1 MATDG
6 YRLSIQHNSS
16 TDYPWHSFFPWLCVL
31 TLFLIPQPAL
41 TKELIVNSYY
51 GQYDANL
58 KQPGFPSAS
67 LAGPKTEKWLSVKP
81 ARHYHI
87 GVLLPHLN
95 DSYWETTNY
104 GLVAHAR
111 ELGLKITVYLAGSYI
126 NLGNQSS
133 QLKVLINRDK
143 VDGIILGSVDY
154 TKMDPFIEEAALSGI
169 PVVALI
175 NDVYAPAITAKS
187 MVSFHEMGYKAGE
200 FIMQHAGNRD
210 LRVAFLPGPQES
222 GWAPDTFDGFRQ
234 AISALQTEGQ
244 QIDIFPPLYGDTRQD
259 VQQMRLDILNKKEY
273 AGVDYIVGNAVA
285 AVEAVAYL
293 KKHDDI
299 HPNAKIVAT
308 YLTSKVFGQIENGL
322 ILAAP
327 SDQIVSQCH
336 IAVDMVVR
344 SLNGEKAGSDFP
356 FRASPLIP
364 LITTGNI
371 RQFFYEALFGNRD
384 FQPVYTEFSLNQSI
398 K

>member
-1 MATDG
+1 MIKGG
-6 YRLSIQHNSS
+6 YKFLVQLGSLANC
-16 TDYPWHSFFPWLCVL
+16 PWQ
-31 TLFLIPQPAL
+31 TIFLICALALLLAPQFAMPEA
-41 TKELIVNSYY
+41 LIVNSYY
-51 GQYDANL
+51 GQYDANR
-58 KQPGFPSAS
+58 KKPGFPSAS
-67 LAGPKTEKWLSVKP
+67 LASPKTETWQSVKP
-81 ARHYHI
+81 AKQYHI

-104 GLVAHAR
+104 GIVAHAR
-111 ELGLKITVYLAGSYI
+111 ELGLKITVYLAGSYS
-126 NLGNQSS
+126 NLGNQGS
-133 QLKVLINRDK
+133 QLKALIIRDK

-154 TKMDPFIEEAALSGI
+154 TKMDPFVAKAGDAGV

-200 FIMQHAGNRD
+200 FVMEHAGSRD
-210 LRVAFLPGPQES
+210 FRVAFLPGPQES

-234 AISALQTEGQ
+234 AVSERQSKGQ
-244 QIDIFPPLYGDTRQD
+244 RIDILPPLYGDTRKD

-273 AGVDYIVGNAVA
+273 AGVDYLVGNAVA
-285 AVEAVAYL
+285 AVEAVTYL
-293 KKHDDI
+293 KRQHNK

-308 YLTSKVFGQIENGL
+308 YLTSRVFEQIEEGL

-327 SDQIVSQCH
+327 SDQIVSQCR

-344 SLNGEKAGSDFP
+344 TLNGEKAGRNFP

-364 LITTGNI
+364 LITTDNI
-371 RQFFYEALFGNRD
+371 GQFVYEHLFGNRD
-384 FQPVYTEFSLNQSI
+384 FQPVYTEFSIDRLAE
-398 K
+398 